1 MKKFLFFIIVA
12 LLFCGCDK
20 NEGGDPECP
29 ITDVSLPV
37 SSAENPVRPG
47 TEVTISGKGFTQSCE
62 IWLHSVTEVKAA
74 GAEVKAAVTSV
85 TALAITFTAPEVY
98 GAQTVVL
105 KQNGDAWELGKIY
118 FPAILP
124 KKITKIVSAFD
135 SETQTTE
142 YTYDE
147 AGRVKQIDKTEEY
160 DGYNSTSTTSIE
172 YAQNRVTVRY
182 GKHDDP
188 DFAQDIFH
196 QENGHATN
204 SRYSESDYECKTKYF
219 YGDNGYLT
227 TAEITEIQTDRED
240 THTIALTI
248 KNDCLEK
255 YSDEEG
261 YSIGY
266 TPNTAVPNNLNLD
279 LLGFDEFMDDI
290 DEGVAETYWLGIGG
304 TRTKYLPE
312 QLTVTDWEGDQFTI
326 KYEYIFDG
334 EYISEIRMMSDDM
347 IHTLK
352 LYYEE

>member
-62 IWLHSVTEVKAA
+62 IWLRSVTEVKAA

-147 AGRVKQIDKTEEY
+147 AGRLKQIDKTEEY

-248 KNDCLEK
+248 KKRLSGEIFRR
-255 YSDEEG
+255 G
-261 YSIGY
+261 G
-266 TPNTAVPNNLNLD
+266 L
-279 LLGFDEFMDDI
+279 FDRLYPEYRRTEQSQFRL
-290 DEGVAETYWLGIGG
+290 VGI
-304 TRTKYLPE
+304 R
-312 QLTVTDWEGDQFTI
+312 
-326 KYEYIFDG
+326 
-334 EYISEIRMMSDDM
+334 R
-347 IHTLK
+347 IHGRH
-352 LYYEE
+352 

>member
-62 IWLHSVTEVKAA
+62 IWLRSVTEVKAA

-147 AGRVKQIDKTEEY
+147 AGRLKQIDKTEEY

-204 SRYSESDYECKTKYF
+204 SRYSESDYE
-219 YGDNGYLT
+219 
-227 TAEITEIQTDRED
+227 
-240 THTIALTI
+240 
-248 KNDCLEK
+248 
-255 YSDEEG
+255 
-261 YSIGY
+261 
-266 TPNTAVPNNLNLD
+266 
-279 LLGFDEFMDDI
+279 
-290 DEGVAETYWLGIGG
+290 
-304 TRTKYLPE
+304 
-312 QLTVTDWEGDQFTI
+312 
-326 KYEYIFDG
+326 
-334 EYISEIRMMSDDM
+334 
-347 IHTLK
+347 
-352 LYYEE
+352 